1 MLTKATQTQILFLHG
16 CLSVSFLLLFLHH
29 PPAAPPYLCAL
40 DRAKSW
46 QQTSLLSLSLSIP
59 PCAHKQGWR
68 HPPLAL
74 THTWI
79 AVTLTHAPWGRSRP
93 FFADTSRRFL
103 LSLDFLLSCLS
114 AAGAFLCTRTTDRY
128 FILTG
133 ILCVCVLFTAGL
145 GQKHRQTDTFSK
157 QAVWNK
163 GSEGRTDGDRRRE
176 GGLTTEQ
183 HL

>member
-79 AVTLTHAPWGRSRP
+79 AVTLTHASWGRSRP

-114 AAGAFLCTRTTDRY
+114 AAGAFVHEDDRQ
-128 FILTG
+128 ILYTHG
-133 ILCVCVLFTAGL
+133 DIVRLCVVYSRAGP
-145 GQKHRQTDTFSK
+145 KA
-157 QAVWNK
+157 QA
-163 GSEGRTDGDRRRE
+163 DR
-176 GGLTTEQ
+176 
-183 HL
+183 HFF